1 MHSFI
6 QNKLIHEFVEY
17 ILSDL
22 VASVSQ
28 FYVVLFDIQSEFY
41 IMFHSEF
48 DYQFYFISPYRPE

>member
-41 IMFHSEF
+41 
-48 DYQFYFISPYRPE
+48 YQFYFISPYRPE